1 MHDNVPT
8 PCHPWSQ
15 AVWGAWRPG
24 VRFRSNKQQQQ
35 EKTMTQ
41 REEDVLQSMY
51 VICQEAKELFRLH
64 PGLREFK
71 VVRLKG
77 GQAQVKMSK
86 KDDLILFGS
95 PPWGD

>member
-1 MHDNVPT
+1 
-8 PCHPWSQ
+8 
-15 AVWGAWRPG
+15 
-24 VRFRSNKQQQQ
+24 
-35 EKTMTQ
+35 MTQ